1 MGEVKEADGRGA
13 VGLRNY
19 GIIFIIVVL
28 AMASWALV
36 MDLL

>member
-1 MGEVKEADGRGA
+1 MGDVRDADGRGA
-13 VGLRNY
+13 VGFRDY

-28 AMASWALV
+28 AMVCWAVV